1 MDDDCIL
8 QPQVVCVT
16 CYFIVVFLQWLWWV
30 YRARGHS
37 TDSVSEDVG
46 AVEVCAVVT
55 RPNIDCPIE
64 FTFTVHIST
73 VNETAGC
80 SYYSKS

>member
-1 MDDDCIL
+1 M
-8 QPQVVCVT
+8 T
-16 CYFIVVFLQWLWWV
+16 CYFISPVAVVGLERTQ
-30 YRARGHS
+30 Y
-37 TDSVSEDVG
+37 SVSEDVS

-64 FTFTVHIST
+64 FTFTVHFSA

-80 SYYSKS
+80 SYFSKS

>member
-1 MDDDCIL
+1 MCDMLFHCSFIS
-8 QPQVVCVT
+8 PVAVVGLERT
-16 CYFIVVFLQWLWWV
+16 QY
-30 YRARGHS
+30 
-37 TDSVSEDVG
+37 SVSEDVG

-64 FTFTVHIST
+64 FTFTVHFST